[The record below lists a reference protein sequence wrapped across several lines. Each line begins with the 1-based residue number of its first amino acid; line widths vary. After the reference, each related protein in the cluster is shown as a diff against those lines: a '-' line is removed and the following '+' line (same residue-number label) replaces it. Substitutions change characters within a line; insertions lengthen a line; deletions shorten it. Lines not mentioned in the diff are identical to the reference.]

1 MDLLKKRDCNTR
13 IAEIESKI
21 PSISCLATNSALT
34 GVENRIPDVNN
45 LVKKTHYNTKVR
57 ENEKKFKDHDHDNR
71 RKFCCKI
78 RTSKFSNKDRF

>member
-34 GVENRIPDVNN
+34 EVENRIPDVNN
-45 LVKKTHYNTKVR
+45 LVKKNTL
-57 ENEKKFKDHDHDNR
+57 
-71 RKFCCKI
+71 
-78 RTSKFSNKDRF
+78 